1 MMASAQDRETGPGTM
16 EAKMLGFV
24 GLGTM
29 GGRMCRNLAEK
40 SKLPVIAFDIDAGK
54 ARALAKSGVTAAASV
69 GEVVTQA
76 DIVFMCVPGEPQ
88 VREIAFGAD
97 GIVAKSRPGQTIVD
111 MTTATV
117 EVNREVAAALAQ
129 KGADF
134 ADAPVARGVPAAE
147 NGTLAITVGA
157 DDGVFARI
165 KPYLACMGT
174 EISHCGGIGTGQVM
188 KLMNNMLVFQ
198 TVTALAEAMAIATRA
213 GVDRQRVFDILS
225 RGSADSYVM
234 RKHGSHMTTG
244 DYPDDQ
250 FPTTYSLKD
259 LGYALSLA
267 KTVGVNAESAKLTE
281 KRLKE
286 AVDRGYGRFYAPVI
300 YKLHEDGND

>member
-1 MMASAQDRETGPGTM
+1 MDDKR
-16 EAKMLGFV
+16 LGFI
-24 GLGTM
+24 GLGVM
-29 GGRMCRNLAEK
+29 GGRMCRNLATK
-40 SKLPVIAFDIDAGK
+40 SKRPVTAYDIDPAK
-54 ARALAKSGVTAAASV
+54 VAALAAHGVTVAKSIA
-69 GEVVTQA
+69 EVVANA

-88 VREIAFGAD
+88 VREVAFGKD
-97 GIVAKSRPGQTIVD
+97 GVVAHIRSGQTLVD

-117 EVNREVAAALAQ
+117 EVNREVAAALAG

-157 DDGVFARI
+157 SDAVFERI

-174 EISHCGGIGTGQVM
+174 EISHCGRVGNGQVM
-188 KLMNNMLVFQ
+188 KLMNNMLIFQ

-213 GVDRQRVFDILS
+213 GVDRSRVFGILQ
-225 RGSADSYVM
+225 RGSADSYCM

-244 DYPDDQ
+244 EYPDDQ

-259 LGYALSLA
+259 LRYALALA
-267 KTVGVNAESAKLTE
+267 ESVGVNAESAKLAE
-281 KRLKE
+281 KRLE
-286 AVDRGYGRFYAPVI
+286 QAIDRGYGRFYSPVI
-300 YKLHEDGND
+300 YKLLEENGG